1 MRRRLSLAFLLMAPL
16 AGCATTPS
24 PVSPESSS
32 HITAD
37 EIAALNA
44 TTAYQIIQR
53 TRAEFLHSRG
63 PVTILTGASSSP
75 VVYVDNVRYGTVT
88 ALRGISASDVA
99 EIWFL
104 SSGDATT
111 KYGMGHA
118 AGVIEVVTKR

>member
-1 MRRRLSLAFLLMAPL
+1 MRRRLLLLFLLVAPL
-16 AGCATTPS
+16 AACASTPT

-37 EIAALNA
+37 EIASLNA

-75 VVYVDNVRYGTVT
+75 IVYVDYVRYGSVS

-104 SSGDATT
+104 SSRDATT

-118 AGVIEVVTKR
+118 AGAIEVITKR